1 MDDITK
7 IRSLMTVLNEVGS
20 EPDYGPI
27 ETLTYLQLYL
37 TQHGN
42 DIGSSDVENMLSRIK
57 YALRGSTLP
66 EEGTEQ

>member
-1 MDDITK
+1 
-7 IRSLMTVLNEVGS
+7 MTVLNEVGS

-57 YALRGSTLP
+57 YALKIWRLRGSTLP